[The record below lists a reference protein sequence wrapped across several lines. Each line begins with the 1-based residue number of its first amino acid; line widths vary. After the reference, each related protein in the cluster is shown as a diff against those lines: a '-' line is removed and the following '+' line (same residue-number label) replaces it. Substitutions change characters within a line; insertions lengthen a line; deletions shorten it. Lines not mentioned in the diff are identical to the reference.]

1 MIFLFSTGEVCL
13 RALLIRRQSADH
25 RSPRPVPLLSL
36 HSLITMDSKAEKLAA
51 EYEQGEIDPT
61 KNNGGKRTKSEQ
73 VDHKHTHPE
82 GDTRK
87 MVQMAMNGEQKRR
100 EHTK

>member
-1 MIFLFSTGEVCL
+1 MIFLFSTGE
-13 RALLIRRQSADH
+13 
-25 RSPRPVPLLSL
+25 
-36 HSLITMDSKAEKLAA
+36 MDSKAEKLAA

>member
-1 MIFLFSTGEVCL
+1 MCCVLLVMFCAHATRFSTV
-13 RALLIRRQSADH
+13 A
-25 RSPRPVPLLSL
+25 
-36 HSLITMDSKAEKLAA
+36 TMDSKAEKLAA